1 MVGDISNRVT
11 KLYERRQVSAAERLS
26 STGRCS
32 AAPLGSWTVQVI
44 CSRLLQPTGRFRRR
58 SLSLIVR
65 QQNYSHQKMQIVFLI
80 LAHWLTANLL
90 AIGSLTLSFTR
101 FRSGS
106 VAIVLAIIVGAYGL
120 LLSIAQGFPTR
131 GIHLIHLLSWF
142 PVLIA
147 CTSTVVWYRARAGKT
162 ELPNKAVVDNQLPAP
177 SRNDHLD

>member
-1 MVGDISNRVT
+1 MTS
-11 KLYERRQVSAAERLS
+11 ERGSSRFAGSAPSVHS
-26 STGRCS
+26 S
-32 AAPLGSWTVQVI
+32 
-44 CSRLLQPTGRFRRR
+44 
-58 SLSLIVR
+58 VR

-147 CTSTVVWYRARAGKT
+147 CTSTVVWYRARAGKA
-162 ELPNKAVVDNQLPAP
+162 ELPNKAVVDNRLPAP
-177 SRNDHLD
+177 SRYACEDHNHVGESPTSILNPFD